1 MDYYVENENTSL
13 SEYGIEFFLQGHT
26 TQGFTARSH
35 IHPSIEFIMIRDGKY
50 NIRVDGKEA
59 VANSGDLLFFRANAI
74 HDIKFTG
81 LGTGSYY
88 VLKISPTLLF
98 HIFPG
103 HEQKLFTAPFLLKSR
118 NDVSRFDGRF
128 IPTSITEIWSK
139 MISAL
144 EYRTDTFFISE
155 RIYASLF
162 LLEMLKILPQTK
174 YGHNDSEVNEKTVL
188 LIFKSVDYINKNY
201 SSDITAHECAE
212 KIHLSYSYFARLFH
226 TITGKTF
233 KEYLVTVRLD
243 KARSILLS
251 TDISVTDVA
260 SLCGYSNLSY
270 FISEYKK
277 SFGKTPGDERRITVD
292 QKEQ

>member
-1 MDYYVENENTSL
+1 MEYYVESENTSL
-13 SEYGIEFFLQGHT
+13 SEYGIEFFLQHPT
-26 TQGFTARSH
+26 IKGFSARSH
-35 IHPSIEFIMIRDGKY
+35 IHPSVEFILIRDGNY
-50 NIRVDGKEA
+50 SIRVDGTETEA
-59 VANSGDLLFFRANAI
+59 HPGDLLLFRANAI

-81 LGTGSYY
+81 SESGSYY
-88 VLKISPTLLF
+88 VLKISPSLLF

-103 HEQKLFTAPFLLKSR
+103 HDQKRFTAPFLLKSR
-118 NDVSRFDGRF
+118 NDISHFDSSS
-128 IPTSITEIWSK
+128 IPSSITEIWSK
-139 MISAL
+139 MISVF
-144 EYRTDTFFISE
+144 EHRSDTFFISE

-174 YGHNDSEVNEKTVL
+174 YSNNDSEVNEKTVL

-201 SSDITAHECAE
+201 ASDITARECAE

-226 TITGKTF
+226 TIMGKTF

-251 TDISVTDVA
+251 TDIPITDVA

-270 FISEYKK
+270 FISEYRK
-277 SFGKTPGDERRITVD
+277 SFRKTPGDERRIAVG
-292 QKEQ
+292 